1 MIAAQWEPAYRLL
14 LVIGTGL
21 AGVGGY
27 LLLRVLLNLPLA
39 ALDRWRNRVDP
50 EWQLIDR
57 QQRLDAWFAAEDGRT
72 AYLRENQR

>member
-27 LLLRVLLNLPLA
+27 LLLRWLLNLPLA
-39 ALDRWRNRVDP
+39 ALDRCRNRVEPGWELCDA
-50 EWQLIDR
+50 
-57 QQRLDAWFAAEDGRT
+57 QQRATD
-72 AYLRENQR
+72 YLREHKR